1 MAKRAASLTTL
12 TVRVTLKPNA
22 REAAVIGDGLAL
34 RVNVKSPPTDGRA
47 NAEAAAL
54 IARAFGVPKSRVML
68 ARGTRSRTKQ
78 FEIMDP
84 VTTPAGFRND

>member
-1 MAKRAASLTTL
+1 MAKHAASVSTL

-22 REAAVIGDGLAL
+22 HEAAVIGDGPAL
-34 RVNVKSPPTDGRA
+34 RVSVKSPPVDGRA

-68 ARGTRSRTKQ
+68 TRGARSRTKQ
-78 FEIMDP
+78 FAIVNPEKA
-84 VTTPAGFRND
+84 PAGFRNE